1 MSQEVG
7 MIITDAGLAEIV
19 NAEQSGTAPVV
30 LSHIAFGSGQY
41 TPDSTKTALQ
51 SEFKRFDA
59 IAGGGVGDNVIHLT
73 VGDSSMDNY
82 TVYEVGVF
90 TSSGTLFAVYSQT
103 TPIIQK
109 AAGSQILLAIDL
121 VLTNVDPESVTVG
134 DTSFVLPPATT
145 TLQGIVELATNEETI
160 AGADASRVVTPA
172 GLNART
178 ATTGRRGIVELA
190 TNTEAA
196 TGTDG
201 DRAVTPVALASSFLR
216 DLSDTGFLKF
226 TGQSN
231 LILQWGK
238 ALVAQDGTTRII
250 FPTAFPSECVFAG
263 AFSLDDVQPSFSV
276 STLTATSVN
285 FKHTGNGG
293 VNSAWFAVGY

>member
-1 MSQEVG
+1 MSQEVS
-7 MIITDAGLAEIV
+7 MIITDAGLAEVV
-19 NAEQSGTAPVV
+19 NAQHSGTSPVV
-30 LSHIAFGSGQY
+30 LTHIAFGSGQY
-41 TPDSTKTALQ
+41 TPDPTRTDLQ
-51 SEFKRFDA
+51 NEFKRFDA
-59 IAGGGVGDNVIHLT
+59 ISGGAVGDNVIHLT
-73 VGDSSMDNY
+73 VGDSSTDNY

-90 TSSGTLFAVYSQT
+90 TASGTLFAVYSQK
-103 TPIIQK
+103 TPVIQK

-160 AGADASRVVTPA
+160 AGGDASRAVTPA

-178 ATTGRRGIVELA
+178 ATTGRSGIVELA

-201 DRAVTPVALASSFLR
+201 DRAITPFALASSFLR
-216 DLSDTGFLKF
+216 DLTDTGFFKF
-226 TGQSN
+226 PGQSN

-238 ALVAQDGTTRII
+238 SLIAQDGTTRVI
-250 FPTAFPSECVFAG
+250 FPTAFPSKCVFTG
-263 AFSLDDVQPSFSV
+263 AFSIDNVQPSFSV
-276 STLTATSVN
+276 STLSATSVN

-293 VNSAWFAVGY
+293 VNAVWFAIGY